1 MKNRGD
7 RMKIKRKFMISNVA
21 MFLIPIVLISIISAI
36 FLIIFVMRYPV
47 HELQISRAALLSPK
61 IFSRALGDFFT
72 MNPSAIRYVCIWAIA
87 CVVIAVVTTTVATT
101 RLARSIIRPIR
112 DLTEAA
118 NQIREG
124 KLDFEVLGSE
134 YEEFD
139 ELCSVFDQMRRQL
152 KNSKEKEAFMRQER
166 SMLLANLSHDLKTP
180 ITSIKGYIE
189 GIRDGIADTPDKMEK
204 YLTTVYAKAG
214 MIEEMVNN
222 LSTFSRL
229 ELSKMHFTFAIGD
242 LNDFLKEVAEEY
254 RLDIE
259 SKGLRLCLDIP
270 QEKAM
275 VRLDYE
281 HLHRVFANLI
291 DNAMKYTKNQNG
303 EIRVSSYIEQ
313 KGVFAQISDDGIGIA
328 KDQLQSVFEEF
339 YRVDPARNLNI
350 KGSGLGLGIAKQIVS
365 KHGGKIWLRSEE
377 GQGTTAVIYLPLVK
391 GEQK

>member
-1 MKNRGD
+1 
-7 RMKIKRKFMISNVA
+7 MKIKRKFMISNVA
-21 MFLIPIVLISIISAI
+21 MFLIPIILISIISAV

-61 IFSRALGDFFT
+61 IFSKALGDFFS
-72 MNPSAIRYVCIWAIA
+72 MNPSAIRYVFIWGVA
-87 CVVIAVVTTTVATT
+87 CVVIAAVTTTVATT
-101 RLARSIIRPIR
+101 RLAYSIIRPIME
-112 DLTEAA
+112 LTDAA
-118 NQIREG
+118 NRIREG
-124 KLDFEVLGSE
+124 DLDFEVLGSE
-134 YEEFD
+134 YEEVN
-139 ELCSVFDQMRRQL
+139 ELCSMFDQMRRQL
-152 KNSKEKEAFMRQER
+152 KYSNEKETAMRQER

-180 ITSIKGYIE
+180 VTSIKGYIE
-189 GIRDGIADTPDKMEK
+189 GIRDGIADTPEKMDK

-214 MIEEMVNN
+214 MIEDMVNN

-229 ELSKMHFTFAIGD
+229 ELSKLHFTFSIGD
-242 LNDFLKEVAEEY
+242 LNDFLREIAEEY

-259 SKGLRLCLDIP
+259 NKGMRLELDIS
-270 QEKAM
+270 QEKAR

-291 DNAMKYTKNQNG
+291 DNAMKYKKSGDG
-303 EIRVSSYIEQ
+303 EIRISTYLEQ
-313 KGVFAQISDDGIGIA
+313 EGVFAQISDDGIGIA
-328 KDQLQSVFEEF
+328 QNQLQAVFEEF

-391 GEQK
+391 GE